1 MIKEGI
7 HLNMNSIILESDH
20 IKLSILPDV
29 GFKIA
34 SIIYKPKQ
42 KEFLFQPTLGKYDFP
57 SYGDDFEKY
66 DTSGMD
72 EMLPT
77 IDKCIYPEGKFKGNE
92 LQDHGD
98 LWSVPWDVSLVENKV
113 VGSVNLKSLPLK
125 FQKTISLESNNT
137 IRMDYE
143 VTNLSEENIYYLWAL
158 HGLNVFNDYTQFIFS
173 DEMKDVLNVANED
186 DLSQIDLQYLKN
198 YGDER
203 SHKYYF
209 TNEIKKGTVGLDY
222 TDEKIKYIINYD
234 PIINP
239 YLGVWITK
247 GGFKG
252 EYNCA
257 LEPSNGFYDNLNNAY
272 DKGKLPFLKSLE
284 EKQWTIFIEISEY

>member
-1 MIKEGI
+1 MIRKDI
-7 HLNMNSIILESDH
+7 HLNMNSIVMESEK
-20 IKLSILPDV
+20 IKLSVLPDI
-29 GFKIA
+29 GLKIA

-42 KEFLFQPTLGKYDFP
+42 KEFLFQPTLGKYEIP
-57 SYGDDFEKY
+57 TYGDDFEKY

-77 IDKCIYPEGKFKGNE
+77 IDKCTYPVGEFMGYK
-92 LQDHGD
+92 LPDHGD
-98 LWSVPWDVSLVENKV
+98 LWSVPWEISIVEEKII
-113 VGSVNLKSLPLK
+113 GSVNLKSLPLQ
-125 FQKTISLESNNT
+125 FQKTLSFENQNT
-137 IRMDYE
+137 IRMDYK
-143 VTNLSEENIYYLWAL
+143 VKNLSSENIYYLWAL
-158 HGLNVFNDYTQFIFS
+158 HGLNVFNDHTKFLFS

-186 DLSQIDLQYLKN
+186 DLSLMDLRYLKN
-198 YGDER
+198 YKDKKA
-203 SHKYYF
+203 HKYYF
-209 TNEIKKGTVGLDY
+209 TNEIKNGRVGLDY
-222 TDEKIKYIINYD
+222 TDERVKYIINYD

-272 DKGKLPFLKSLE
+272 YKGKLPFLCPFE
-284 EKQWTIFIEISEY
+284 EKEWTIFIEIEEY

>member
-1 MIKEGI
+1 MK
-7 HLNMNSIILESDH
+7 SIVIESEN
-20 IKLSILPDV
+20 IKLSIIPDI
-29 GFKIA
+29 GFKVA

-42 KEFLFQPTLGKYDFP
+42 KEFLFQPTLGKYDIP

-77 IDKCIYPEGKFKGNE
+77 IDRCTYPIGKFKGRE
-92 LQDHGD
+92 LPDHGD
-98 LWSVPWDVSLVENKV
+98 LWSVPWYVSIIDNKV
-113 VGSVNLKSLPLK
+113 IGSVNLRSLPLQ
-125 FQKTISLESNNT
+125 FIKTISFENPNT
-137 IRMDYE
+137 IRMDYK
-143 VTNLSEENIYYLWAL
+143 VKNLSSENIYYLWAL
-158 HGLNVFNDYTQFIFS
+158 HGLNVFNDHTKFTFS

-186 DLSQIDLQYLKN
+186 DLSLMDLKYLKN
-198 YGDER
+198 YGDKNF
-203 SHKYYF
+203 HKYYF
-209 TNEIKKGTVGLDY
+209 TNEIKNGVVGLDY
-222 TDEKIKYIINYD
+222 TDERIKYTISYN

-247 GGFKG
+247 GGFKD

-272 DKGKLPFLKSLE
+272 YKDKLPQLE
-284 EKQWTIFIEISEY
+284 AFEEREWTIFIEIQEY